1 MGHGIHIQNPENSR
15 QVHRFLELLAGVA
28 TDSPRF
34 KKPDLLLRGI
44 WQRISSQTKADVC
57 LCYSVRGRR
66 LQLFFWGGID
76 EVPSQ
81 LEQLAF
87 GEGACGIAA
96 RDRHSL
102 YMGDIQSSC
111 DPSLGMLREIGLHA
125 VSCIPLL
132 SDSSLVGALAFGTRQ
147 ALRFEAEELD
157 LQRAVAHQ
165 LAIALDRM
173 FLMQKLAGNNR
184 KLAAA
189 NAGLKRANADLEQFA
204 FSTSHDLREPIR
216 HLSIYTEILRRK
228 LDGQLDDDARQ
239 CLRFVLL
246 SARKLEMLVTDLLAY
261 TSVVMERP
269 AEIEVDTNAVLARV
283 LGALQSTI
291 TETAAVVRAT
301 DLPALRMN
309 EGHLAE
315 LFQQILQ
322 NALKFRR
329 ADVAPEIDISCHQN
343 AGGTVVCVRD
353 NGIGI
358 ETQHQDL
365 IFGLFKRLYS
375 SERYQGTGIGLAICR
390 KIVERYNGQIWVESE
405 FGNGALFC
413 FRLGAGVPAGKSRAA
428 HGAR

>member
-1 MGHGIHIQNPENSR
+1 ME
-15 QVHRFLELLAGVA
+15 VLAGVA
-28 TDSPRF
+28 TDSLRF
-34 KKPDLLLRGI
+34 KKPDQLLGGI
-44 WQRISSQTKADVC
+44 WQRMSSQTRADVC

-66 LQLFFWGGID
+66 RLHLFFGGGIG

-81 LEQLAF
+81 LAQLNL

-96 RDRHSL
+96 RDRRSL
-102 YMGDIQSSC
+102 YTADVQDSC
-111 DPSLGMLREIGLHA
+111 DPTLEILRQMGLQA
-125 VSCIPLL
+125 FSCLPLL
-132 SDSSLVGALAFGTRQ
+132 SDNKLVGTLAFGARQ
-147 ALRFEAEELD
+147 ALDFEPAELD

-165 LAIALDRM
+165 VAIALDRM
-173 FLMQKLAGNNR
+173 LLMQKLAGNNR

-216 HLSIYTEILRRK
+216 HLTIYSEILRRK
-228 LDGQLDDDARQ
+228 LDDRLDEDSRQ

-246 SARKLEMLVTDLLAY
+246 SARKLEMLVADLLAY

-269 AEIEVDTNAVLARV
+269 AENEADTNSVLARV
-283 LGALQSTI
+283 LRALQPTI
-291 TETAAVVRAT
+291 TETAAVVRAA

-309 EGHLAE
+309 ESHLAE

-329 ADVAPEIDISCHQN
+329 ADLVPEIDISCYQN
-343 AGGTVVCVRD
+343 AGSTVVCVRD

-358 ETQHQDL
+358 ETEHQDQ

-375 SERYQGTGIGLAICR
+375 SEHYQGTGIGLAICR

-405 FGNGALFC
+405 LGKGALFC
-413 FRLGAGVPAGKSRAA
+413 FRLGEGAPAGRARAA
-428 HGAR
+428 RGGR

>member
-1 MGHGIHIQNPENSR
+1 
-15 QVHRFLELLAGVA
+15 
-28 TDSPRF
+28 
-34 KKPDLLLRGI
+34 
-44 WQRISSQTKADVC
+44 
-57 LCYSVRGRR
+57 VRGKR
-66 LQLFFWGGID
+66 LHLFFCGGIA

-81 LEQLAF
+81 LEQLNL
-87 GEGACGIAA
+87 GEGAYGIAV

-102 YMGDIQSSC
+102 YTTDIQHSR
-111 DPSLGMLREIGLHA
+111 DPSLEILRQIGLHA
-125 VSCIPLL
+125 FSCLPLS
-132 SDSSLVGALAFGTRQ
+132 SDNKLVGALAFGARQ
-147 ALRFEAEELD
+147 ALRFEPEELD

-173 FLMQKLAGNNR
+173 SLMQKLADNNR

-189 NAGLKRANADLEQFA
+189 NADLKQANADLEQFA

-228 LDGQLDDDARQ
+228 LDDRLDEDGRQ

-246 SARKLEMLVTDLLAY
+246 SARKLEMLVADLLAY

-269 AEIEVDTNAVLARV
+269 AEIEADTNAVLARV
-283 LGALQSTI
+283 LRALQPTI
-291 TETAAVVRAT
+291 TQTAAVVRAA
-301 DLPALRMN
+301 DLPALCMN
-309 EGHLAE
+309 ESHLAE

-329 ADVAPEIDISCHQN
+329 TDVAPEIDISWYQN

-358 ETQHQDL
+358 ETEHQDQ

-375 SERYQGTGIGLAICR
+375 SEHYQGTGIGLAICR

-405 FGNGALFC
+405 FGKGAIFYFC
-413 FRLGAGVPAGKSRAA
+413 LGEGASAGKTRAA
-428 HGAR
+428 HSAR